1 MPLIKSNFARWMGLV
16 ATIGV
21 GGVAALPPSGTV
33 IIAGSVGSSPLVN
46 TLMATGQLFLTGSV
60 LFVYNGTNFTG
71 FSANISASGS

>member
-1 MPLIKSNFARWMGLV
+1 MPLIKSNYARWNGLV
-16 ATIGV
+16 VTVGV

-33 IIAGSVGSSPLVN
+33 ILAGSVGSGPVVN
-46 TLMATGQLFLTGSV
+46 TLIATGQLYLTGSV